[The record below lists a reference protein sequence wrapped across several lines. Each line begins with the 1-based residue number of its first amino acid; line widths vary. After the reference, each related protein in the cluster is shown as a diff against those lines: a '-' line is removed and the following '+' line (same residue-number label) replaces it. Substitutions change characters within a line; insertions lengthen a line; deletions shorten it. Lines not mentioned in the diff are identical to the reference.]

1 MKKSRPIRKKV
12 TILLL
17 GVVSL
22 GSFLGGV
29 IADRLLVMRTNTPQ
43 PLAQII
49 PLNRPELGIRY
60 RMIPKETALLNNVPA
75 GAYLVEVVV
84 GGSAKEAGLLQGD
97 IILKIDGTQ
106 LDDEKESTLADL
118 LNTHTVGD
126 GIDVTYYR
134 EGETKT
140 MTITLK
146 ESQ

>member
-1 MKKSRPIRKKV
+1 
-12 TILLL
+12 
-17 GVVSL
+17 
-22 GSFLGGV
+22 
-29 IADRLLVMRTNTPQ
+29 
-43 PLAQII
+43 
-49 PLNRPELGIRY
+49 
-60 RMIPKETALLNNVPA
+60 MIPKETALLNNVPA